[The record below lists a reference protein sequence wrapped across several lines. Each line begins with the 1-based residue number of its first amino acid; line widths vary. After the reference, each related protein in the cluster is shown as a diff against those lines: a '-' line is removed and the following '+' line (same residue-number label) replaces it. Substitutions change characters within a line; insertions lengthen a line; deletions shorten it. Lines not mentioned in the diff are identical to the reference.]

1 MSRARLIALPQ
12 APVRTALIVILGL
25 VLALAGLMLSTP
37 AAQAHN
43 TVVSEYP
50 AAKST
55 VTEQPGQI
63 VVTTNDNLTPIGVNT
78 AIVVGPDGKHYASG
92 CGVVNGPALTMPAE
106 LGPAGTY
113 TVTWQVVSTD
123 GHPISGDFTFDWQP
137 AAGQKLGTGQ
147 TERPVCSSAEP
158 GEGTVTTQGTDAT
171 PQTGSDAAS
180 AAPGEEVG
188 PNVRPHTAA
197 MDDIGWIVV
206 AIGVVLFGGLVLLV
220 LLLVQ
225 RRRSDVAREEAEKA
239 KRQNP

>member
-1 MSRARLIALPQ
+1 MSRARVITLPQ
-12 APVRTALIVILGL
+12 ASVRTALVLMLGLFLAMAGL
-25 VLALAGLMLSTP
+25 VLSAP

-63 VVTTNDNLTPIGVNT
+63 VLTTNDNLTPIGVNT
-78 AIVVGPDGKHYASG
+78 MIVVGPDGKHYASG
-92 CGVVNGPALTMPAE
+92 CGVVNGPALTMPAD

-147 TERPVCSSAEP
+147 TERPVCSSADP
-158 GEGTVTTQGTDAT
+158 GTGEVTTQGTGAT
-171 PQTGSDAAS
+171 PQAGTDAS